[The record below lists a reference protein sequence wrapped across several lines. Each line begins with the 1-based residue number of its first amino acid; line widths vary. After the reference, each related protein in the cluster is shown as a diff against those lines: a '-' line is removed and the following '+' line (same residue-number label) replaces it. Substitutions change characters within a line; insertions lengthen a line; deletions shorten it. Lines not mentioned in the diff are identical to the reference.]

1 MLMKRFLTPIVCALL
16 IPAFAQTQKTYKNPV
31 YGSDFPDPTVVRAP
45 DGTFY
50 AYATGCKAK
59 KSTDLVKWTDV
70 PGVISRPT
78 WNDSTKADGSK
89 DYYSLWAADVSY
101 VDGKYVCFYASAL
114 WGNGSRTGIGVA
126 VGDTPTKFTDKGKV
140 FRSTE
145 IGVKNSIDPCY
156 VEEFDKKYLV
166 WGSFN
171 DICIAE
177 LTDDALAIK
186 NFKPINNPQP
196 NGSWTRHKG
205 VTKLA
210 GGAFEGA
217 MIYKRGQYYYL
228 FCSVGSCCEGENSTY
243 KTVVGRSTKLMGPY
257 TNKQGG
263 AMTSDNYTTIIK
275 GNEGSTG
282 RWKGPGHNSE
292 IITDDN
298 GDDWLLYHSYDRNN
312 KFDGRLMLLDKIT
325 WSKDGWPTV
334 NDGYPSSDAMP
345 APVFYTGDGANVTY
359 KFQNMDLM
367 KSGWK
372 GWTLT
377 ASENCETGSG
387 KGTAF
392 MPLGYAKAAGSFEV
406 QQTVTGVKNGVY
418 ELILEDFCTQGGVDL
433 FVNNSIVPA
442 FNTTANG
449 VTAPNAETT
458 ISSNFLRNKFTQKVY
473 GLVTN
478 GKLTIGARTRDSL
491 TVGERFYM
499 GNLKVVFRERNIEA
513 MHGLM
518 DMYAAQMDSVKAR
531 GQKHYESFDASM
543 EAYIKQFAVSSN
555 PTECYNILLKA
566 SKTIDSIQ
574 TSVKDYQMLDA
585 QTIQL
590 KEEIEKAI
598 KGNYLN
604 ADAQTIL
611 AEAENVAAQ
620 VSYDND
626 QMKDLL
632 TRMQNVAHDMLY
644 AYQKGDGT
652 KENPYIISRPE
663 QLDNMRNVLVKSQMV
678 YFEMDNDV
686 DMAGFEW
693 EQLNTVSNGS
703 LYWITLDG
711 RGHIIYNL
719 TPEGTKNYPSF
730 FGTMCGEIRNVGFV
744 NAKVENTATGAG
756 IICGY
761 MGHST
766 FKDDEGNM
774 YPVIVENCYLTG
786 EISGKGYLGAIGG
799 TLNSSPITIRNCY
812 SNVNITGNGTP
823 ANYAGGLVGR
833 IRSALTIENSY
844 AAGVIDAPNAGGVVA
859 GGKISTTPPSVYN
872 NVIAWNPSVA
882 GSTASAFGTTEEND
896 VLQNVYVLADMK
908 VNEATVEDGKTHSE
922 LQQIAGTWGAP
933 WYKDPTAGNGYPI
946 LQWQYDRGDYP
957 LICGFP
963 EDEETSISEELRV
976 KSEEGLAR
984 RPEGESQSVGA
995 IYDLSGRKV
1004 NVQSNSQF
1012 SILNS
1017 QLKKGIYIVNGKKV
1031 LF

>member
-1 MLMKRFLTPIVCALL
+1 MAQITMLMKRFLTPIFCALL
-16 IPAFAQTQKTYKNPV
+16 VIPAYAQKTYKNPV
-31 YGSDFPDPTVVRAP
+31 YGSDFPDPTVQRAP

-59 KSTDLVKWTDV
+59 KSTDLVKWSDV

-78 WNDSTKADGSK
+78 WNDSIKADGSK
-89 DYYSLWAADVSY
+89 DSYSLWAADVSY
-101 VDGKYVCFYASAL
+101 VDGKYVCYYASAL

-171 DICIAE
+171 DICIVE
-177 LTDDALAIK
+177 LTDDALAVK

-217 MIYKRGQYYYL
+217 MIYKRDQYYYL
-228 FCSVGSCCEGENSTY
+228 FCSVGSCCEGEKSTY
-243 KTVVGRSTKLMGPY
+243 KTVVGRSTSLLGPY

-263 AMTSDNYTTIIK
+263 AMTSDNYTTIIS
-275 GNEGSTG
+275 GND

-312 KFDGRLMLLDKIT
+312 NFNGRLMLLDKIT

-334 NDGYPSSDAMP
+334 NDGHPSSDAMP

-377 ASENCETGSG
+377 ASDNCDTGTG

-392 MPLGYAKAAGSFEV
+392 MPLGYAKTAGSFDA

-418 ELILEDFCTQGGVDL
+418 ELTLEDFSSLGGVDL
-433 FVNNSIVPA
+433 FVNNSVVPA
-442 FNTTANG
+442 YNPAANNS
-449 VTAPNAETT
+449 TAPSSEKT
-458 ISSNFLRNKFTQKVY
+458 ICAYFLRNRYTQKIY

-491 TVGERFYM
+491 AAGERFYM
-499 GNLKVVFRERNIEA
+499 GNLKVVFRERNEEA
-513 MHGLM
+513 MQGLM
-518 DMYAAQMDSVKAR
+518 DMYAAQLDSMKVR
-531 GQKHYESFDASM
+531 GQKHFAGFDANM
-543 EAYIKQFAVSSN
+543 ELYKQQFAASEN
-555 PTECYNILLKA
+555 ATERYNILLKT

-574 TSVKDYQMLDA
+574 TSIEDYKRLDA
-585 QTIQL
+585 QIIDL
-590 KEEIEKAI
+590 KADIDKAI
-598 KGNYLN
+598 KGDYLIPE
-604 ADAQTIL
+604 AQNTL
-611 AEAENVAAQ
+611 TEAEEVSAQ
-620 VSYDND
+620 ISYGFVEL
-626 QMKDLL
+626 KDLL
-632 TRMQNVAHDMLY
+632 TRMQTVAHDMVY

-663 QLDNMRNVLVKSQMV
+663 QLDNMRNVVVKEQMV

-686 DMAGFEW
+686 DMEGFVW
-693 EQLNTVSNGS
+693 EQLNTPSNN
-703 LYWITLDG
+703 YRHWITLDG
-711 RGHIIYNL
+711 KGHIIYNL
-719 TPEGTKNYPSF
+719 TPEGSKNYPSF
-730 FGTMCGEIRNVGFV
+730 FGILCGEIRNVGFV
-744 NAKVENTATGAG
+744 NAKVEGTASGAG
-756 IICGY
+756 VICGY

-766 FKDDEGNM
+766 FKDAEENM
-774 YPVIVENCYLTG
+774 YPVIVENCYVTG
-786 EISGKGYLGAIGG
+786 EINSKGYIGAIGG
-799 TLNSSPITIRNCY
+799 SLYSSPITIRNCY
-812 SNVNITGNGTP
+812 SAVNMVGSSGSG
-823 ANYAGGLVGR
+823 NYAGGLVGR
-833 IRSALTIENSY
+833 IRTDVTIENCY
-844 AAGVIDAPNAGGVVA
+844 AAGTVNAPVAGGVVA
-859 GGKISTTPPSVYN
+859 GGQSSTVPPSIYN

-882 GSTASAFGTTEEND
+882 GTTASAFGTTGEAD
-896 VLQNVYVLADMK
+896 VLQNVYVLAGMT
-908 VNEATVEDGKTHSE
+908 VNDVAVEDGKTHAE
-922 LQQIAGTWGAP
+922 LQQIAGTWGSP

-946 LQWQYDRGDYP
+946 LQWQYDRGDYHQ
-957 LICGFP
+957 ICGFP
-963 EDEETSISEELRV
+963 EDEETSISE
-976 KSEEGLAR
+976 KSLSPNPSPRERGTL
-984 RPEGESQSVGA
+984 
-995 IYDLSGRKV
+995 YDLQGRKV
-1004 NVQSNSQF
+1004 NSQL
-1012 SILNS
+1012 STLNS
-1017 QLKKGIYIVNGKKV
+1017 QLKKGIYIMNGKKI